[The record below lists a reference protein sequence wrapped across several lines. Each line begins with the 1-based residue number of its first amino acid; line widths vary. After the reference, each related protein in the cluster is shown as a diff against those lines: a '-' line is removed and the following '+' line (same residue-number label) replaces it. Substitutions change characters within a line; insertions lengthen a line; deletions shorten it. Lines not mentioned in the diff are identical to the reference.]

1 MSEMVTDSLDV
12 RIRQVN
18 GIKSDAKS
26 NVRTHFEF
34 LFYLHFHFASSNP
47 GIASSA
53 KVSDIMD
60 MGIVERTSS
69 LHALQSFFSQ

>member
-1 MSEMVTDSLDV
+1 MREDGHRQSRCPKSE
-12 RIRQVN
+12 RYQIRRQV
-18 GIKSDAKS
+18 

-34 LFYLHFHFASSNP
+34 LSDQHFPFASSNP

-69 LHALQSFFSQ
+69 LQALQSFFSQ